1 MCFVLWHQ
9 KQTKSDRQSLKS
21 LNLYC
26 NGSVSGFA
34 KCHNHTQKLL
44 MSLCNLPFISGLQSR
59 NYTVI
64 EPVRPVTMSVC
75 SSAQDTPAKQSVRL
89 VGRLPTRGVVTP
101 TKQTL
106 FTLVSLY
113 VGWQLLIR
121 NTSLVA
127 IVGVEFLAANLNNDN
142 LFVNNQTPILMLLN
156 ITVTVE
162 RQWCCW

>member
-121 NTSLVA
+121 NTSYCRCRTFGGKSEQSYLVWRQPTKPYTYPTW
-127 IVGVEFLAANLNNDN
+127 F
-142 LFVNNQTPILMLLN
+142 
-156 ITVTVE
+156 TVE
-162 RQWCCW
+162 RQWCC